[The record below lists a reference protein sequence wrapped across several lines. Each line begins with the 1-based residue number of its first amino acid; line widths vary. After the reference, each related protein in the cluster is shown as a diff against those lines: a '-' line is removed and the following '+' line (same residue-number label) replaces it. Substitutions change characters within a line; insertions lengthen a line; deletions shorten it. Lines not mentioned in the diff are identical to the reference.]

1 MTLTEIRVLLIQAD
15 PDIRHYFSTEENR
28 DYTYWEETDL
38 LPFTA
43 DGVHVEGWVF
53 YVHRFTRQTEDPVV
67 SALRSL
73 LDNDPRTTYAYTQD
87 YDPETEYSH
96 HIFRCEGL

>member
-1 MTLTEIRVLLIQAD
+1 MTLTEIRNLLIQAD

-28 DYTYWEETDL
+28 DYTWWEETDI

-53 YVHRFTRQTEDPVV
+53 YVHRFTRQADDPIVA
-67 SALRSL
+67 ALFAL
-73 LDNDPRTTYAYTQD
+73 LDANPRTTVSHTQD
-87 YDPETEYSH
+87 YDPVSEYSH
-96 HIFRCEGL
+96 HIFRCEGI